1 MTLDK
6 YINNLLVFVKNNPKA
21 GEHECVYGVDDEGNA
36 YDRVKFTP
44 TVMKAESLEN
54 QNLKLAEVNNPD
66 EGNVVCIN

>member
-21 GEHECVYGVDDEGNA
+21 GGYECVYGVDDEGNA